1 MVIPEI
7 EKEISGM
14 QILDHIHAQY
24 SHKIQD
30 VDFKVINQHHRFLRY
45 ISIQDHQSLS
55 NMELSEKTPEKPKN

>member
-1 MVIPEI
+1 
-7 EKEISGM
+7 M